1 MHGRLFHVAY
11 PSSRSLSFTHP
22 HITQPLTVY
31 ILEARVRGDFR
42 SWTPKFFQMKS
53 KVLPKI
59 APYKKAMINTI
70 YHWLPF
76 MALGDKIPAMR

>member
-1 MHGRLFHVAY
+1 
-11 PSSRSLSFTHP
+11 
-22 HITQPLTVY
+22 
-31 ILEARVRGDFR
+31 
-42 SWTPKFFQMKS
+42 MKS